1 MIVRARKAVMD
12 VPYSPYGLK
21 IAMQQF
27 PNVLA
32 WQNAVIS
39 SVQEKVPSN
48 NAILETI
55 PVPETA

>member
-1 MIVRARKAVMD
+1 MD